1 MKYLHLL
8 WASLFRKKARTILTL
23 LSIIVAFFLFGLL
36 QSVSQA
42 FGNVAQ
48 LTQADRLITNSRY
61 SIIDLLPSSYLR
73 QIAGVPGVRAV
84 SHATW
89 FGGSWQDQPAQFAV
103 FPVDHTSYLQVAPEL
118 KLPPDQVEAWNRTRT
133 GAVVGRSLAAKHGWK
148 LGGKVP
154 IKADIWPQA
163 GGDLLWT
170 FDIVGIYDNTTDPNN
185 GEQALLFRHD
195 YFDEARQFAKGRVG
209 WFVLKIDAPGNADT
223 VARQIDT
230 LFENSEGET
239 KTQTEAAFTQG
250 FIKQIGDISLIVTA
264 ILGAVFFTILVL
276 TGNTMSQ
283 ALRERIPEFGILKT
297 LGFGNGQVLALV
309 LVEALLLT
317 ILGGLIGLGLAK
329 LMAMAMA
336 STLSQFGVT
345 GIGWPVVWR
354 ALLAMLALGLAVGLL
369 PAIRA
374 MRLKIID
381 ALNA

>member
-23 LSIIVAFFLFGLL
+23 LSIVVAFFLFGLL

-48 LTQADRLITNSRY
+48 MTQADRLITNSRY
-61 SIIDLLPSSYLR
+61 SIIDLLPQSYLAR
-73 QIAGVPGVRAV
+73 IAAVPGVRSV

-103 FPVDHTSYLQVAPEL
+103 FPVDHESYLQVAPEL
-118 KLPPDQVEAWNRTRT
+118 QLPPEQAEAWRSTRT
-133 GAVVGRSLAAKHGWK
+133 GALVGRSLAAKHGWQ
-148 LGGKVP
+148 LGDKVP

-163 GGDLLWT
+163 GGELVWT
-170 FDIVGIYDNTTDPNN
+170 FDIVGIYDNTVDANN
-185 GEQALLFRHD
+185 GEQALVFRHD
-195 YFDEARQFAKGRVG
+195 YFDEARQFGKGRVG
-209 WFVLKIDAPGNADT
+209 WFILKIDDPAHADA
-223 VARQIDT
+223 VARAIDS
-230 LFENSEGET
+230 LFENSESET

-317 ILGGLIGLGLAK
+317 VIGGLIGLGLAK

-336 STLSQFGVT
+336 STLSQFGVA

-354 ALLAMLALGLAVGLL
+354 ALLAMLALGLAVGML

-374 MRLKIID
+374 MRLKIVD